1 MSVRMHETNVGNR
14 LPPVCNMPATGM
26 QHVRRDSDVRLWRCR
41 FMIDVNRRGQPVK
54 SPSAVRCRSS
64 AALAMS
70 AMWGRMYATI
80 GEAAEAEAAA
90 AAAAMRP
97 GQPWTPPTLA
107 GPPGPV
113 TPPSLLPM
121 VDPNRQ
127 FGGGR
132 PLVWPR
138 QAGEVARQS
147 PHELLSGHGKSVKLM
162 QDMFEEVRRLMV
174 QTDLHLEAAMGRNV
188 GNTLCPYPDN
198 LPGAVQN
205 MAGTFKVP
213 YSL

>member
-1 MSVRMHETNVGNR
+1 M
-14 LPPVCNMPATGM
+14 
-26 QHVRRDSDVRLWRCR
+26 
-41 FMIDVNRRGQPVK
+41 
-54 SPSAVRCRSS
+54 
-64 AALAMS
+64 
-70 AMWGRMYATI
+70 AMWGRVYAAI
-80 GEAAEAEAAA
+80 GAAAEEEM
-90 AAAAMRP
+90 AAMPP
-97 GQPWTPPTLA
+97 GQPPTLA

-113 TPPSLLPM
+113 TPPSLLPT

>member
-1 MSVRMHETNVGNR
+1 
-14 LPPVCNMPATGM
+14 
-26 QHVRRDSDVRLWRCR
+26 
-41 FMIDVNRRGQPVK
+41 
-54 SPSAVRCRSS
+54 
-64 AALAMS
+64 
-70 AMWGRMYATI
+70 
-80 GEAAEAEAAA
+80 
-90 AAAAMRP
+90 
-97 GQPWTPPTLA
+97 
-107 GPPGPV
+107 
-113 TPPSLLPM
+113 M